1 VTPAGWRCTK
11 RVGFLFPHP
20 CERLAPDG
28 CPDCRN
34 GSIDDPWASRTDRRG
49 YNDDYYGFDD
59 LGSDSSSGASDAPV
73 FGGGDSGGGG
83 ASSDFSGPDDA
94 TQADVTA
101 ADFTEADGASLVSSG
116 EAFED
121 DLSAS

>member
-20 CERLAPDG
+20 CERPTPEG
-28 CPDCRN
+28 CPDCGN
-34 GSIDDPWASRTDRRG
+34 GSIRDPWTSRTDRRG
-49 YNDDYYGFDD
+49 YADDYYLYNVSSDEP
-59 LGSDSSSGASDAPV
+59 GSVSEAPV

-83 ASSDFSGPDDA
+83 ASMDFS
-94 TQADVTA
+94 
-101 ADFTEADGASLVSSG
+101 EADGAELTNSG

>member
-1 VTPAGWRCTK
+1 VTPTGWRCTK
-11 RVGFLFPHP
+11 RIGFLFPHP
-20 CERLAPDG
+20 CERLTPDG

-34 GSIDDPWASRTDRRG
+34 GSVTDPWASRTDRRG
-49 YNDDYYGFDD
+49 YTDDYFVFDD
-59 LGSDSSSGASDAPV
+59 LSSDSSSSASDAPI

-83 ASSDFSGPDDA
+83 ATSDFD
-94 TQADVTA
+94 TAD
-101 ADFTEADGASLVSSG
+101 DFTEADGASLSNSG

>member
-1 VTPAGWRCTK
+1 VTLAGWRCTR

-20 CERLAPDG
+20 CERTTPEG
-28 CPDCRN
+28 CPDCSN
-34 GSIDDPWASRTDRRG
+34 GSIADPWANRTDRRG
-49 YNDDYYGFDD
+49 YADDYYVFDD
-59 LGSDSSSGASDAPV
+59 VISDSSDAAPDAPL

-83 ASSDFSGPDDA
+83 ASMDFS
-94 TQADVTA
+94 
-101 ADFTEADGASLVSSG
+101 EADGAELTTSG

>member
-1 VTPAGWRCTK
+1 VTPAVGWRCTK

-20 CERLAPDG
+20 CERSTPAG
-28 CPDCRN
+28 CPDCSN
-34 GSIDDPWASRTDRRG
+34 GSIADPWASRTDRRG
-49 YNDDYYGFDD
+49 YADDYFFFDD
-59 LGSDSSSGASDAPV
+59 SSGHSGGTSETPV

-83 ASSDFSGPDDA
+83 ATSDFSSAD
-94 TQADVTA
+94 ADVTA
-101 ADFTEADGASLVSSG
+101 ADFTEADGASLSNSG